1 MNVGKRRRSC
11 ISVSSRDSL
20 DVFSHSLPR
29 LLDDDD
35 CNSPVILSDPGGACE
50 CECKRERKRQC
61 LRGCEAGGGGGWCL
75 TLSGAEILSM
85 TYELA
90 SFPSFFGFGFAQAS
104 SDIGFVIIIIGIK
117 HTEAK
122 CRCSKSFNLHF
133 WRQFWLISG
142 SFKKSFHP
150 TLWYIESCPNLEANW
165 RLRTIGSAI
174 ERACFTVIFPS
185 MVPNY
190 RSFKLS
196 ITSPMIR
203 Y

>member
-1 MNVGKRRRSC
+1 M
-11 ISVSSRDSL
+11 
-20 DVFSHSLPR
+20 
-29 LLDDDD
+29 LDDDD

-104 SDIGFVIIIIGIK
+104 SNIGFVIIIIGIK

-142 SFKKSFHP
+142 LLKNHFILPFG
-150 TLWYIESCPNLEANW
+150 TLKVVQTWK
-165 RLRTIGSAI
+165 RTGDSGQLVQQSSGLA
-174 ERACFTVIFPS
+174 
-185 MVPNY
+185 
-190 RSFKLS
+190 LQ
-196 ITSPMIR
+196 
-203 Y
+203 